1 MRALQR
7 LLNPI
12 RQRIKFM
19 LARGILKL
27 SDSSDDMQS
36 LQITLLNEEVLADVE
51 HFEPYG
57 FTANPQDGAEVLALS
72 LAGNRSNTVVVCVA
86 DRQYRL
92 TGLAKGEVALYTDEG
107 DSIILRRN
115 NNIEINAATQVTVN
129 APTMH
134 CTGNITADGDITA
147 AGDVTDAT
155 SSMQGMRDI
164 YNGHTHSDPQG
175 GSVSP
180 TAQVM

>member
-57 FTANPQDGAEVLALS
+57 YTANPQDGAEVLALS
-72 LAGNRSNTVVVCVA
+72 LAGNRSNTVVICVA

-92 TGLAKGEVALYTDEG
+92 TGLVKGEVALYTDEG

-115 NNIEINAATQVTVN
+115 NSIEINAATQITCNTPN
-129 APTMH
+129 AYF
-134 CTGNITADGDITA
+134 TGNVHVAGDVIADGDVID
-147 AGDVTDAT
+147 GI
-155 SSMQGMRDI
+155 SSMQDMRVI
-164 YNGHTHSDPQG
+164 YNGHVHIDPQG